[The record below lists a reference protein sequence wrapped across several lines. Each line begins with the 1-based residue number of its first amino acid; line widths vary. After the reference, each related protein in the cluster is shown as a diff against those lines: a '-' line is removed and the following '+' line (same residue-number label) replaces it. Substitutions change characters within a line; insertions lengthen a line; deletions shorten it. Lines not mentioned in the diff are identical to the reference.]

1 MEKEELLTLA
11 IESSC
16 DETSAAVLRG
26 GREILSDII
35 STQIPIHQKYG
46 GVVPEIASRKHI
58 VNIMPVVDEALQQ
71 AGVKLAD
78 IDQVAVTYG
87 PGLVGAL
94 LVGVSAA
101 KALAFALGVPL
112 IGVNHLEGH
121 IFANFLSDKELE
133 PPFMSLV
140 VSGGHTA
147 LVDVRGYNDFR
158 LWGQTRDDAAG
169 EAFDKI
175 ARVMGL
181 PYPGGPQIDKLAR
194 EGNPLAIDFPRALE
208 EKGNY
213 EFSFSGLK
221 SAVLNYLNSEKMK
234 GHELQKADIAA
245 SFQHSVIEVL
255 VHKAFEAV
263 AEAGRDTLVL
273 AGGVAANS
281 RLERCLR
288 EEAVRHGIKFS
299 FPDKI
304 LCTDNAAM
312 IGCRGY
318 YQALAGRY
326 SDLYLNAVPGLTL
339 TDSSYPI
346 V

>member
-1 MEKEELLTLA
+1 MSEKLTLG

-26 GREILSDII
+26 GREILSNVI
-35 STQIPIHQKYG
+35 STQIPVHQKFG

-58 VNIMPVVDEALQQ
+58 VNILPVIDEALRQ
-71 AGVKLAD
+71 ADVELSD

-94 LVGVSAA
+94 LVGVSSA
-101 KALAFALGVPL
+101 KSLAFSLGVPL

-121 IFANFLSDKELE
+121 IFANFLSDPSLE
-133 PPFMSLV
+133 PPFMALV

-147 LVDVRGYNDFR
+147 LVDVRGYQRFH
-158 LWGQTRDDAAG
+158 LMGQTRDDAAG

-181 PYPGGPQIDKLAR
+181 PYPGGPRIDALAK
-194 EGNPLAIDFPRALE
+194 EGEPNIDFPEALM

-221 SAVLNYLNSEKMK
+221 SAVLNYINSEKMK
-234 GHELQKADIAA
+234 GHKLRTADIAA
-245 SFQHSVIEVL
+245 SFQHAVVDVL
-255 VHKAFEAV
+255 TQKAFEAV
-263 AEAGRDTLVL
+263 EEAGRDTLVL

-281 RLERCLR
+281 GLEARLRA
-288 EEAVRHGIKFS
+288 EAAKRGVAFS
-299 FPDKI
+299 YPSKL

-312 IGCRGY
+312 IACRGY
-318 YQALAGRY
+318 YQAEAGHT
-326 SDLYLNAVPGLTL
+326 SDLYLNAVPGLGLEETEG
-339 TDSSYPI
+339 
-346 V
+346 

>member
-281 RLERCLR
+281 SLRSAIERECGKKGARLIYPSP
-288 EEAVRHGIKFS
+288 V
-299 FPDKI
+299 

-312 IGCRGY
+312 IGAAAY
-318 YQALAGRY
+318 HQFIKEDFADM
-326 SDLYLNAVPGLTL
+326 SLNAVPNLPLGME
-339 TDSSYPI
+339 
-346 V
+346 

>member
-1 MEKEELLTLA
+1 MEEKLTLA

-26 GREILSDII
+26 GRTVLSNII
-35 STQIPIHQKYG
+35 ATQIPIHQKFG

-58 VNIMPVVDEALQQ
+58 VNIMPVIDEAISK
-71 AGVKLAD
+71 AGVELKD

-87 PGLVGAL
+87 PGLAGAL

-101 KALAFALGVPL
+101 KSLAFSLDVPL

-121 IFANFLSDKELE
+121 IFANFISHPDLK
-133 PPFMSLV
+133 PPFVSLV
-140 VSGGHTA
+140 VSGGHTS
-147 LVDVRGYNDFR
+147 LVHVKGYNSFS
-158 LWGQTRDDAAG
+158 LMGQTRDDAAG
-169 EAFDKI
+169 EAFDKV

-181 PYPGGPQIDKLAR
+181 PYPGGPQIDRLAK
-194 EGNPLAIDFPRALE
+194 EGNPEAIDFPKALQN
-208 EKGNY
+208 KGNY

-221 SAVLNYLNSEKMK
+221 SAVLNYLNSMK
-234 GHELQKADIAA
+234 LKGIEVNKADVAA
-245 SFQHSVIEVL
+245 SFQNTVIEVL
-255 VHKAFEAV
+255 IGKALQAIKETCCN
-263 AEAGRDTLVL
+263 TLVL

-281 RLERCLR
+281 SLEARLRAAAERNNIRFCY
-288 EEAVRHGIKFS
+288 
-299 FPDKI
+299 PDKI

-318 YQALAGRY
+318 YQAEAG
-326 SDLYLNAVPGLTL
+326 SFSNLYLNAVPGLAL
-339 TDSSYPI
+339 QD

>member
-1 MEKEELLTLA
+1 MKEEILTLG

-16 DETSAAVLRG
+16 DETSAAVVRG
-26 GREILSDII
+26 GREVLSNVI
-35 STQIPIHQKYG
+35 STQIPIHRKFG

-58 VNIMPVVDEALQQ
+58 VNIMPVIDASLEE
-71 AGVKLAD
+71 AGVALKD
-78 IDQVAVTYG
+78 IGQVAVTYG

-101 KALAFALGVPL
+101 KALAFSLDVPL

-121 IFANFLSDKELE
+121 IFANFLAHEDLE
-133 PPFMSLV
+133 PPFMALI

-147 LVDVRGYNDFR
+147 LVDVRGYDTFH
-158 LWGQTRDDAAG
+158 LMGQTRDDAAG

-181 PYPGGPQIDKLAR
+181 PYPGGPEIDRLAQ
-194 EGNPLAIDFPRALE
+194 EGDPLAIEFPRALE

-221 SAVLNYLNSEKMK
+221 SAVLNYINSEKMK
-234 GHELQKADIAA
+234 GNTLRSADVAA
-245 SFQHSVIEVL
+245 SFQHAVVEVL
-255 VHKAFEAV
+255 VEKAFEAV
-263 AEAGRDTLVL
+263 REAGRDTLVL

-281 RLERCLR
+281 SLEGRLR
-288 EEAVRHGIKFS
+288 EEAAGRGVRFAYPS
-299 FPDKI
+299 RI

-312 IGCRGY
+312 IACRGY
-318 YQALAGRY
+318 YQACGGAV
-326 SDLYLNAVPGLTL
+326 SDLYLNAVPGLGL
-339 TDSSYPI
+339 TER
-346 V
+346 